1 MWGTNMEHRLI
12 EQKLT
17 VIIVVVVELAVVIVV
32 VFFYVQL
39 SAMLNLHFL

>member
-1 MWGTNMEHRLI
+1 MWGTNMEHRPI
-12 EQKLT
+12 EQKLI
-17 VIIVVVVELAVVIVV
+17 VIIVVVVELAVVLVV